1 MAAVVPRVLSAARER
16 KSRAFVMCLTYTSPG
31 SGWAGKKYNE
41 ELFKLCYYIFCVAS
55 NVFKLRCQD
64 DAMMFWWHP
73 VGLLRLWFCP
83 PLAALAWPVPAH
95 QDCAYIYLFCVGPAE
110 KPRSG
115 WAKNAARQWMGT
127 FISIS
132 YSAHLINDKCV
143 SIEMTPLDS
152 MSLSLSQQRLGL
164 SGHGMVH
171 LLLIV
176 NPSPSLQ
183 FLRDPGLVSHTLSR
197 CCLNNKLSHPD

>member
-1 MAAVVPRVLSAARER
+1 MSRLSMI
-16 KSRAFVMCLTYTSPG
+16 SRFQVEMSRWCL
-31 SGWAGKKYNE
+31 
-41 ELFKLCYYIFCVAS
+41 
-55 NVFKLRCQD
+55 
-64 DAMMFWWHP
+64 MFWWHP
-73 VGLLRLWFCP
+73 VSLLRLWFCP

-127 FISIS
+127 FISIL
-132 YSAHLINDKCV
+132 YSAFKWAHLINGKCV
-143 SIEMTPLDS
+143 SIEITPLDS
-152 MSLSLSQQRLGL
+152 KSLSFSQQRNHNRLSL

-197 CCLNNKLSHPD
+197 CCLNNKPLTPRL